1 MPVTLPYACRRI
13 EIGGMAADQGQPVTF
28 NMIKVKSGMNKMG
41 ATPEQGRATEGDE
54 QPVHWVTIS
63 KDFYI
68 GDRGDTGTLEYVM
81 NSNPSVIKDPQ
92 PR

>member
-1 MPVTLPYACRRI
+1 
-13 EIGGMAADQGQPVTF
+13 MAADQGQPVTF
-28 NMIKVKSGMNKMG
+28 NMIKVKSGMYKMG
-41 ATPEQGRATEGDE
+41 ATPEQESHEGDE

-68 GDRGDTGTLEYVM
+68 GETEVTQELWEYVM